1 MSGVPGIFFTKKLL
15 LIPKYIFGLFSVRSL
30 DRNNWIYKQYFPKT
44 LHPPGGATAL
54 IANIGSEQIKA
65 LGYLFVLSP
74 VLTGVLILFVVAIF
88 F

>member
-1 MSGVPGIFFTKKLL
+1 MDFSRFFLW
-15 LIPKYIFGLFSVRSL
+15 

-74 VLTGVLILFVVAIF
+74 VLTGVRSCLW
-88 F
+88 